1 MVEIKSYS
9 GHYTE
14 DEVTKEAHRMA
25 KEVMQES
32 RTLSQ
37 QSNLRTNDV
46 LEIFI
51 SNLLKRTGVPPITE
65 LQGEFE
71 SNA

>member
-14 DEVTKEAHRMA
+14 NEVTQEAHRMA

-32 RTLSQ
+32 RTLSSE
-37 QSNLRTNDV
+37 SNLRTNDV

-51 SNLLKRTGVPPITE
+51 SNLLKRAGVPPITE
-65 LQGEFE
+65 VQGEFD
-71 SNA
+71 

>member
-9 GHYTE
+9 GHYNE
-14 DEVTKEAHRMA
+14 NKVTKEAHRMA

-32 RTLSQ
+32 RSLSSE
-37 QSNLRTNDV
+37 SNLRTNDV

-51 SNLLKRTGVPPITE
+51 SNLLKRAGVPPMTE
-65 LQGEFE
+65 FKGELE
-71 SNA
+71 D